1 MKVVLCHQQITGQ
14 SAADE
19 RDVLDQLQAVSAA
32 LRALGHEPFAL
43 PCSLDLGA
51 FSQALTRQRPD
62 LVFNLVESLNDRGE
76 LISVVPSLLS
86 TLGLRY
92 TGAQADAM
100 FLSSNKRLA
109 KRELQRHELPVARDY
124 PSAEVPR
131 FIVKSIWEHAS
142 RGLDAG
148 SVVPAERVPHELEE
162 RARRF
167 GGPFL
172 AEEFIDGREFNVAVL
187 DGASL
192 PGNATGAEVLP
203 INELCF
209 EGLAD
214 GAPRIVDYKAK
225 WEPESPEYRATV
237 RRVPSEAPSSPLLK
251 ELARLSLAAWDA
263 FQLAGYARV
272 DFRVSHAGVPVILE
286 VNANPCL
293 APDAGFAAALERAD
307 IPFVRAVQRIVEAAL
322 R

>member
-19 RDVLDQLQAVSAA
+19 RDVLDQLEAVSAA
-32 LRALGHEPFAL
+32 LVELGHEPVAL

-51 FSQALTRQRPD
+51 FARALQHRAPD

-86 TLGLRY
+86 ALGLRY

-109 KRELQRHELPVARDY
+109 KRELQRHDLPIARDY
-124 PSAEVPR
+124 PSQGVER
-131 FIVKSIWEHAS
+131 FIVKSVWEHAS

-148 SVVPAERVPHELEE
+148 SVVPAERVPMELEA
-162 RARRF
+162 RALRF

-187 DGASL
+187 DGAPL
-192 PGNATGAEVLP
+192 PHGIGPEVLP

-209 EGLAD
+209 EGLPD

-225 WEPESPEYRATV
+225 WDPESPEYQATV
-237 RRVPSEAPSSPLLK
+237 RRVPAEAPSSPLLK
-251 ELARLSLAAWDA
+251 ELVRLSLAAWGA
-263 FQLAGYARV
+263 FELAGYARV
-272 DFRVSHAGVPVILE
+272 DFRVSHAGAAVILE

-293 APDAGFAAALERAD
+293 APDAGFAAALQRAG
-307 IPFVRAVQRIVEAAL
+307 IPFVRAIQRIVEAAL